1 VKLFAAVKWW
11 KMSLLATGL
20 VKTYS
25 RRKIVDGVEIEINPG
40 EIVGLLGPNGAG
52 KTTTF
57 YMIVGL
63 LRPDKGRI
71 FLEGT
76 DITELPMYKRARQGI
91 GYLSQEPSIFRRLSV
106 RENIWAILETT
117 TLTQSQKR
125 EKLESLLRELGV
137 VHLAK
142 NKACLLSGGEKRRV
156 EISRALVTTPQYIL
170 LDEPFV
176 GIDPITTV
184 EIQQIVARLKNN
196 GLGVL
201 VTDHNVRETLEII
214 DRAYIMYEGKILFS
228 GTAKELLKSEEARKV
243 YLGKKFRM

>member
-1 VKLFAAVKWW
+1 
-11 KMSLLATGL
+11 MSLLASGL

-25 RRKIVDGVEIEINPG
+25 RRKIVDDVEIEINPG

-63 LRPDKGRI
+63 LRPDKGSI
-71 FLEGT
+71 FLEGR

-137 VHLAK
+137 EHLAK